1 MQGGGNDAAPHPPPH
16 AAAGSSPGT
25 AAPARRC
32 GTRRRDRGRRP
43 APRGPEGG
51 KGTPRGTSTETESE
65 SEAGRAGPRPP
76 SPAAGRSAPPPPPM
90 EAARGRKAAR
100 PPQRGFL
107 WRGPCLKKKG
117 IGRQSSCW
125 SSTCFRVLTPFLS
138 RISQRKP
145 SARYGRVSR
154 RTPARLRLEAPQEAT
169 SFSHPSTATQ
179 SRVGCPAPCS
189 GDFWRSPKRRLLH
202 LSGQPVPGHH

>member
-1 MQGGGNDAAPHPPPH
+1 MLRRGAAPGPQPPLGAAGPAAGTEGGGRHREGP
-16 AAAGSSPGT
+16 
-25 AAPARRC
+25 REE
-32 GTRRRDRGRRP
+32 RGHREGP
-43 APRGPEGG
+43 APRRKAKVKPAGPGRARRAP
-51 KGTPRGTSTETESE
+51 PRGG
-65 SEAGRAGPRPP
+65 ARRRRPWRPR
-76 SPAAGRSAPPPPPM
+76 G
-90 EAARGRKAAR
+90 AARR
-100 PPQRGFL
+100 PGPQSRGFS

-145 SARYGRVSR
+145 IARYGRVSR